1 MRALALTALAGL
13 LVTIG
18 TGTAAAHSIVVGSV
32 PADGSSVE
40 VGPERV
46 SVTFNEPLQ
55 PSFPALT
62 VVGPDNHFWQRGEPV
77 VDGATVS
84 VPVGELGPAGTYTI
98 AFRVTSAD
106 GHAVNGKRTFTL
118 TKAGSG
124 TPGAEVSANEEGSG
138 GFPAIPALAFV
149 AGAVVIF
156 GGGLA
161 IALLGGRGRG
171 KRA

>member
-1 MRALALTALAGL
+1 MRPLRALAVAALAGL
-13 LVTIG
+13 LVTVG
-18 TGTAAAHSIVVGSV
+18 AGTAAAHSIVVGSV
-32 PADGSSVE
+32 PADGSSVA

-62 VVGPDNHFWQRGEPV
+62 VVGPDNHFWQQGDPV

-118 TKAGSG
+118 TAAGGG
-124 TPGAEVSANEEGSG
+124 TPGAEVSADGEGSG
-138 GFPAIPALAFV
+138 GIPVWIFV
-149 AGAVVIF
+149 AGGVVIF
-156 GGGLA
+156 AGGLA
-161 IALLGGRGRG
+161 VALAGGRGRG

>member
-1 MRALALTALAGL
+1 MTALAGL
-13 LVTIG
+13 LVTMG

-32 PADGSSVE
+32 PTDGSSVE
-40 VGPERV
+40 AGPERV

-62 VVGPDNHFWQRGEPV
+62 VVGPDNHFWQQGDPV

-106 GHAVNGKRTFTL
+106 GHAVNGTRTFTL
-118 TKAGSG
+118 TRAGSG
-124 TPGAEVSANEEGSG
+124 TPGAEVSAAGEGPG
-138 GFPAIPALAFV
+138 GIPVWIFV
-149 AGAVVIF
+149 AGGVLIF
-156 GGGLA
+156 AGGLA
-161 IALLGGRGRG
+161 IALAGGRGRG